1 MAQNYATKYASKV
14 DEAFTLGSLTDAAV
28 NQEFDWEG
36 VSTVVVYGGETSKL
50 NDYKM
55 EGTNRYGEPEELGDT
70 KQEMSLSQDKSFTFT
85 IDRKNYDDTM
95 MTKEAGKCLRRE
107 LDQVIIPA
115 VDMYRFGVWGAKAA
129 KKEYASSLTKTNAY
143 EAFLNLNGA
152 LDDAK
157 VPAVGRIAFC
167 KPAFYNLLK
176 QDPAFTKNSDLGQEM
191 LIKGQLGDVDG
202 VAIVKAPSSYFP
214 NDSKGQGAELIIVH
228 PLATTA
234 PKKLLDYKIHDNPPG
249 INGWLVEGRIR
260 HDAFILNKKKGAVAV
275 LFKGTAPTETT
286 GTTEG

>member
-1 MAQNYATKYASKV
+1 MAQNYASKYASKV

-36 VSTVVVYGGETSKL
+36 VSTVVVYGGETAKL
-50 NDYKM
+50 NDYNM
-55 EGTNRYGEPEELGDT
+55 SGSNRYGTPEELGDT
-70 KQEMSLSQDKSFTFT
+70 KQEMALTQDKAFTFT

-95 MTKEAGKCLRRE
+95 MTKEAGKCLRRQ
-107 LDQVIIPA
+107 LDQVIIPE
-115 VDMYRFGVWGAKAA
+115 VDMYRFKKWSENAA
-129 KKEYASSLTKTNAY
+129 KKDYVSSITKSNAY
-143 EAFLNLNGA
+143 ESFLNLNGA

-157 VPAVGRIAFC
+157 VPATGRIAFC
-167 KPAFYNLLK
+167 TPAFYNLLK
-176 QDPAFTKNSDLGQEM
+176 QDNSFIKYGDLSQDM
-191 LIKGQLGDVDG
+191 IIKGQLGDVDG
-202 VAIVKAPSSYFP
+202 VAIVKAPSSYFS
-214 NDSKGQGAELIIVH
+214 DDAQLILVH

-275 LFKGTAPTETT
+275 LFKGTAPA
-286 GTTEG
+286 EG